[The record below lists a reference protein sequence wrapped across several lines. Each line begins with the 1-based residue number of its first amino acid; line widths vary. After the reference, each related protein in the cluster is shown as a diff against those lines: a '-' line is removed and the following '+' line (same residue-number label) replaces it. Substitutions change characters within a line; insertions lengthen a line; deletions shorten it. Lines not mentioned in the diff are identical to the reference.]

1 MAKLRHVAIQCDNPD
16 ATAKFYCDVFEMKE
30 LYRIGLEGDGEGA
43 IYLSDGT
50 VNLALIRITRP
61 DFPNY
66 RPKGLNHIGFV
77 VEDLGAAVAR
87 AEAHGA
93 ATVRTGHEI
102 REELVQQI
110 ARRLVPHEEK
120 GVRLGIH
127 LPADVLGHDPQVMV
141 RIDDRQVRCWRRRA
155 RRPRRG
161 LRR

>member
-1 MAKLRHVAIQCDNPD
+1 MAKLRHVAIQCDDPD

-30 LYRIGLEGDGEGA
+30 MYRIGLEGDGEGA

-102 REELVQQI
+102 REGEFWEHKMVGPDEVGLDLYDVRGRGWPGISGLEDLGVQGEI
-110 ARRLVPHEEK
+110 TSEAHGAGAAL
-120 GVRLGIH
+120 
-127 LPADVLGHDPQVMV
+127 AD
-141 RIDDRQVRCWRRRA
+141 A
-155 RRPRRG
+155 NT
-161 LRR
+161 